1 MKLGDLVEWK
11 GAADKQH
18 LGVVLSISE
27 SKKGNIVEVYLINN
41 KKKAT
46 IWEHDLQVISE
57 S

>member
-11 GAADKQH
+11 SKGDIHH

-27 SKKGNIVEVYLINN
+27 SKKGNIVEIYLINN

-46 IWEHDLQVISE
+46 LWESDLQVISE